1 VLKRNPS
8 ENLERDKTLEGLLEL
23 YGLKELVR
31 LAQNNTRKTLDRV
44 WGQHKLQNRLG
55 QFSYTY
61 DSDPMAS
68 VREIGQ
74 ASFV

>member
-31 LAQNNTRKTLDRV
+31 LAQNNTSK
-44 WGQHKLQNRLG
+44 K
-55 QFSYTY
+55 S
-61 DSDPMAS
+61 
-68 VREIGQ
+68 REKNTR
-74 ASFV
+74 